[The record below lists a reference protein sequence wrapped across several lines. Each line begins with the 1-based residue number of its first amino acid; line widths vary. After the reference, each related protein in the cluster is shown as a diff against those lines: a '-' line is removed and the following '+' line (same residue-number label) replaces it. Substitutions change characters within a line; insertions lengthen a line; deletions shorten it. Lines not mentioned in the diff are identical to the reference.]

1 MNTSAILFTALAILA
16 GTLFPIQTAIN
27 AKLSAGV
34 GGPIV
39 ATTISFMAGL
49 AALLVIVAVTTRG
62 ALDWDRIGTLPAWL
76 LVSGG
81 FLGAT
86 YLSLNVF
93 LVPRIG
99 AGATMG
105 LAIAGQM
112 LAALIIDSQGLF
124 GLALREISTGRSA
137 GAALVVIGA
146 IMVRF
151 L

>member
-1 MNTSAILFTALAILA
+1 MTPTALIFTILA
-16 GTLFPIQTAIN
+16 VAAGALFPTQTAIN
-27 AKLSAGV
+27 AKLAAGV
-34 GGPIV
+34 GGPI
-39 ATTISFMAGL
+39 ASTLISFVAGL
-49 AALLVIVAVTTRG
+49 TALVVIVIVTRQVPTLESLR
-62 ALDWDRIGTLPAWL
+62 ALPPWL

-99 AGATMG
+99 AGAMMA

-112 LAALIIDSQGLF
+112 VAALVIDRSGLF
-124 GLALREISTGRSA
+124 GVTVRELSA
-137 GAALVVIGA
+137 SRILGAILVAIGA
-146 IMVRF
+146 FMVRF